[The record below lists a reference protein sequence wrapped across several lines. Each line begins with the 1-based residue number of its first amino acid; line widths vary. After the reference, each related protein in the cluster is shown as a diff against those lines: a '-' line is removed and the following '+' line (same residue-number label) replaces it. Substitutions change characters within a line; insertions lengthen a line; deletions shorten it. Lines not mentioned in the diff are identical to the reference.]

1 MTPMTVDTYHLI
13 VMWRLMMMVMMGI
26 MIVSRNLMVMG
37 QIMGIVAALM

>member
-13 VMWRLMMMVMMGI
+13 VMRLFMMMVMMGI

>member
-13 VMWRLMMMVMMGI
+13 VMWLLMMMVMMGI